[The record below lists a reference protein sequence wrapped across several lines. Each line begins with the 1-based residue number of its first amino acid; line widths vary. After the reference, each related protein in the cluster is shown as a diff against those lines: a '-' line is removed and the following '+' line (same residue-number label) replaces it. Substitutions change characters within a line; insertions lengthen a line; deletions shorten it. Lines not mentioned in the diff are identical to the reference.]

1 MLSGTVRRFGIRE
14 IASERQ
20 KVESKRPSRA
30 TVLPGEE
37 TPRGKEHGGN
47 AGKREGM

>member
-1 MLSGTVRRFGIRE
+1 MLDGGPPKKISSAIVRRFGIRE

-37 TPRGKEHGGN
+37 TPRGK
-47 AGKREGM
+47 